1 MPSFI
6 SSREKKSHQIALLE
20 DLKMLNMGASNVKCS
35 LFVTLFSADDDLN
48 VIKHRVIWPVPP
60 LFIILW

>member
-1 MPSFI
+1 
-6 SSREKKSHQIALLE
+6 
-20 DLKMLNMGASNVKCS
+20 MGASNVKCS

-60 LFIILW
+60 LFIIMW